1 MVNLT
6 VSLGSVTVPDVEGD
20 LQSAA
25 VQALSAAGLSPTV
38 GLQQACI
45 NPGHVI
51 SQEPAV
57 GTQVRVGATV
67 RITVDTANPRT
78 CIIK

>member
-20 LQSAA
+20 LQNAA
-25 VQALSAAGLSPTV
+25 VQALSAVGLSPTV
-38 GLQQACI
+38 ALQQACI

-51 SQEPAV
+51 SQQPLA
-57 GTQVRVGATV
+57 GTHVRVGATI
-67 RITVDTANPRT
+67 RITVDSANPRL
-78 CIIK
+78 CHDK